1 MVSNLIL
8 LFFLQ
13 ITMDDNLVYDDL
25 EQNQECQDSKSL
37 EDFTKPEKTTMPHVP
52 LDPVP
57 NCILE
62 LFLMH
67 SLSSKALMGFGVSW
81 GKKEIYNA

>member
-37 EDFTKPEKTTMPHVP
+37 EDFTKPEKNYHAS
-52 LDPVP
+52 
-57 NCILE
+57 C
-62 LFLMH
+62 
-67 SLSSKALMGFGVSW
+67 SA
-81 GKKEIYNA
+81 